1 MSKAYFPNL
10 FELRGKLT
18 NYGSTIFGI
27 VGVLLLLTIWII
39 LTMGESP
46 LLSPAILPSPYRVF
60 LFNDEGVFGG
70 AIGEMYRDQ
79 ELIRNLLHSIGL
91 NLWGYIEAVL
101 IAIPIG
107 FIIALFPI
115 FRGLF
120 EPHVNA
126 IRFIPLTA
134 VTGIFIS
141 WFGIQTG
148 MKAHF
153 LAFGILIYLLPVVIV
168 RIYEVKDV
176 YLKTVF
182 TLGATDWQTIKT
194 VYIPSVLSRISDD
207 IRVLT
212 AISWTYIIVAE
223 TIGGEY
229 GIGNLLFRVR
239 RFSAIDK
246 IFGLLAIIIIIGVL
260 QDRIFKWLDREFF
273 PYKYA
278 ITGKYEKPKAPSLF
292 DSIVGYI
299 KNVFI
304 WAGIAIY
311 LVLLI
316 NEFFPFFGEAK
327 AFVYFFG
334 KSAWVIH
341 LIFFTML
348 IYKVGKLIKGFN
360 TKSAPNRTSY
370 TIPPVKE
377 KPTAEFVDEH
387 PHLESKLASAFDTSV
402 VDGPDEIDPNLKIE
416 NETDITET
424 PTEDAKNP
432 ENPPLV
438 DPENPEADV

>member
-1 MSKAYFPNL
+1 MSQAYFPNI

-18 NYGSTIFGI
+18 SYGSSIFGL
-27 VGVLLLLTIWII
+27 VGILLLLAIWVI
-39 LTMGESP
+39 LTMGETP
-46 LLSPAILPSPYRVF
+46 ILSPAILPSPYSVF
-60 LFNDEGVFGG
+60 LYNDEGVFGG

-91 NLWGYIEAVL
+91 NLWGYVEAVL
-101 IAIPIG
+101 IAIPLG
-107 FIIALFPI
+107 FLIALYPL

-168 RIYEVKDV
+168 RVYEVKDV
-176 YLKTVF
+176 YLKTVY
-182 TLGATDWQTIKT
+182 TLGATDWQTIRT

-223 TIGGEY
+223 NIGGEY

-239 RFSAIDK
+239 RFSAMDK

-273 PYKYA
+273 PHKYA
-278 ITGKYEKPKAPSLF
+278 IKGKYEKPKAPSLF
-292 DSIVGYI
+292 DSIIGYI
-299 KNVFI
+299 KNVFV
-304 WAGIAIY
+304 WAGIGIY
-311 LVLLI
+311 LLLLV

-327 AFVYFFG
+327 AFEYFFG

-341 LIFFTML
+341 LIFFTIL
-348 IYKVGKLIKGFN
+348 IYKVTKLIKGIRTN
-360 TKSAPNRTSY
+360 PKSIEANSAV
-370 TIPPVKE
+370 PPSE
-377 KPTAEFVDEH
+377 NKPKVEEIDDH

-402 VDGPDEIDPNLKIE
+402 VDEAVEIDPDPVISDETEIAEQAPE
-416 NETDITET
+416 NSEH
-424 PTEDAKNP
+424 K
-432 ENPPLV
+432 ENPPIV
-438 DPENPEADV
+438 DPENPEVDV